1 MGNAIIL
8 AVSARASS
16 INCPPGLSLRP
27 KLSPSLFAFLPGV
40 QLRQGTDGGIPSQND
55 AKSST
60 IEHEPD
66 AHSVAPRFPPHSGA
80 TSPLTGRKDD
90 AQSPA
95 VVSRTS
101 STSLV
106 VTVTTVLKYWQEFR
120 LRSAACYRAQIQT
133 G

>member
-66 AHSVAPRFPPHSGA
+66 A
-80 TSPLTGRKDD
+80 PLPGLETGR
-90 AQSPA
+90 AGLWTPGRRVA
-95 VVSRTS
+95 
-101 STSLV
+101 
-106 VTVTTVLKYWQEFR
+106 
-120 LRSAACYRAQIQT
+120 
-133 G
+133 